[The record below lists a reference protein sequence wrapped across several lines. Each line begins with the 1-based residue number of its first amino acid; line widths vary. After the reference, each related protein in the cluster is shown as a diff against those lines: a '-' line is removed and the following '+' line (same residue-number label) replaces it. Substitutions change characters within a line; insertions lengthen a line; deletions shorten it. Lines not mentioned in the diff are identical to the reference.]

1 MSFLRILVESF
12 REALAMRDAW
22 HRQHGRPVAE

>member
-12 REALAMRDAW
+12 CEARAMRDAW
-22 HRQHGRPVAE
+22 HHQHGRPVAE